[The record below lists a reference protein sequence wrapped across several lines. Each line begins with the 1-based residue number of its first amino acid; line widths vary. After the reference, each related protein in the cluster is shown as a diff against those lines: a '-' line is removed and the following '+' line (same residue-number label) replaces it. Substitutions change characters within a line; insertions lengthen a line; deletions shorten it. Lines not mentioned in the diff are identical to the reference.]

1 MGVQSTTASTTSSS
15 SSRRVVIRTP
25 SSPCRMHSR
34 RQPSRVRLHTAVTV
48 QRPAW
53 ARKPSTCR
61 SAMATVVPAPTIPI
75 RIPIRPLLFSASL
88 HHSTER
94 DVCKAVSAQA
104 EQAAQVDALGLE
116 GGQVEHAAEQ
126 QAG

>member
-1 MGVQSTTASTTSSS
+1 
-15 SSRRVVIRTP
+15 
-25 SSPCRMHSR
+25 
-34 RQPSRVRLHTAVTV
+34 
-48 QRPAW
+48 
-53 ARKPSTCR
+53 
-61 SAMATVVPAPTIPI
+61 MATVVPAPTIPI

-104 EQAAQVDALGLE
+104 EQAAQVDALSLE

-126 QAG
+126 QAGQGGGESLQARRGGAPGTEG